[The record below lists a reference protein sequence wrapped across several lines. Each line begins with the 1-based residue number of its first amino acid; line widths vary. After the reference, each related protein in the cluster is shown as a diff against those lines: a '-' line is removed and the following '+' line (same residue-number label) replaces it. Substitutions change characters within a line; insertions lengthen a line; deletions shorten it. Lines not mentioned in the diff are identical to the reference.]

1 MIDPFSIATGLAGL
15 FSLSIEVLKILDG
28 FVSDWK
34 DVPNDIESFK
44 KELDHLVA
52 TVRETNKILPQS
64 LAPVVDGSLT
74 SEDYVA
80 SCMAELSKLRDSLIV
95 DKKAALS
102 KIWDRIK
109 RAIRPEALKR
119 SITEMNRYCE
129 QLNRDITNEILKV
142 STTSIERVASIQ
154 GTLSTRYREEDET
167 KILSWISTMNFRER
181 HEDLLQK
188 HHEGTGEWLLER
200 EDFMDWRNGVEI
212 NSEENE
218 VPLIFWC
225 WGMRT

>member
-167 KILSWISTMNFRER
+167 KILSWISTMNFRE
-181 HEDLLQK
+181 
-188 HHEGTGEWLLER
+188 WLLER